1 MNVVCYNLVKLIII
15 RKRSISYPTSLAVIT
30 IFNLIMSS
38 ERQACA
44 KKKVKTKIRLISA
57 SSDRVYNSA
66 NNFRPVNQQVVK
78 MTSSNLG

>member
-15 RKRSISYPTSLAVIT
+15 RKRSISYPTSLAVVT
-30 IFNLIMSS
+30 IFNLIMCS

-44 KKKVKTKIRLISA
+44 KKKKKVKTKIRLISA

-66 NNFRPVNQQVVK
+66 NNFRPVNR
-78 MTSSNLG
+78 